1 MIGVLMSKKILIA
14 DDEQN
19 IVISIEFLLRREGF
33 EVLVAGDGE
42 EALAKVR
49 AERPDLVLLDVMM
62 PKMNGFDVCQA
73 LRADPDLSATR
84 ILMLTA
90 KGRDTE
96 VSKGLG
102 LGADGYMTKPFLNQG
117 VARRG
122 AQAAGNVADEDRA
135 QARPGSDS
143 GVPVSAGG
151 GRRDRALMLAGE
163 ADGSGGGRTPEE
175 RIVALVVLTL
185 AACASAAGDFPA
197 LRAVCQRSPADG
209 RRTRGDAGAQWFPFG

>member
-1 MIGVLMSKKILIA
+1 MRVDSRFWRSSFMIGVLMSKKILIA

-102 LGADGYMTKPFLNQG
+102 LGADGYMTKPFSTKEL
-117 VARRG
+117 
-122 AQAAGNVADEDRA
+122 
-135 QARPGSDS
+135 
-143 GVPVSAGG
+143 
-151 GRRDRALMLAGE
+151 LAEVRKLLGM
-163 ADGSGGGRTPEE
+163 
-175 RIVALVVLTL
+175 
-185 AACASAAGDFPA
+185 
-197 LRAVCQRSPADG
+197 
-209 RRTRGDAGAQWFPFG
+209 